1 MKISLGYQ
9 LGDKGLLVKVDG
21 NAQNIIEQ
29 WKKRSGIKQDSDG
42 MDVLSTQVHFMGRI
56 LD

>member
-29 WKKRSGIKQDSDG
+29 WKKRSGIKQDSDA